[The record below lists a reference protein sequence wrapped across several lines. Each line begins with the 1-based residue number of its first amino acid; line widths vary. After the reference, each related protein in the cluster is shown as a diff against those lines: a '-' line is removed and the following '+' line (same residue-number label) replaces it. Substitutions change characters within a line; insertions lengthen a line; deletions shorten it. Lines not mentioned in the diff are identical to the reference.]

1 MKDEKRSQDVTVF
14 LKIMDR
20 GFNLSVPIEQ
30 EKYYRKGYEYFKR
43 IVNKYKERNH
53 DEIEAIALTSIDCI
67 VALQRSYEQLD
78 EQRALLEKRMDDWNL
93 KMEKALMKG

>member
-1 MKDEKRSQDVTVF
+1 MSEDRLNQDVTVF

-30 EKYYRKGYEYFKR
+30 EKYYRRGYDYFKR
-43 IVNKYKERNH
+43 IVEKYKEKNH

-67 VALQRSYEQLD
+67 VALQRSHEQLE
-78 EQRALLEKRMDDWNL
+78 EQKAFLERRVEDWNDRLERALRKE
-93 KMEKALMKG
+93 